1 MGLKLN
7 VNLQI
12 VNLQGTNLTTQS
24 MLKLVGSLN
33 VQLQSLDISRNPEI
47 GIDAYK
53 QLCEMVLENE
63 RFNWFETLQMEG
75 NMIGDSVLQQLLQ
88 GLNFNFSIRFLNL
101 SQNNISELGAKYIK
115 KYLKENTI
123 LRVLFLHWNNLQD

>member
-24 MLKLVGSLN
+24 MLKLVGSFN

-53 QLCEMVLENE
+53 LLCETVLENE
-63 RFNWFETLQMEG
+63 RF
-75 NMIGDSVLQQLLQ
+75 S
-88 GLNFNFSIRFLNL
+88 
-101 SQNNISELGAKYIK
+101 
-115 KYLKENTI
+115 
-123 LRVLFLHWNNLQD
+123 

>member
-1 MGLKLN
+1 
-7 VNLQI
+7 
-12 VNLQGTNLTTQS
+12 
-24 MLKLVGSLN
+24 
-33 VQLQSLDISRNPEI
+33 
-47 GIDAYK
+47 
-53 QLCEMVLENE
+53 
-63 RFNWFETLQMEG
+63 MEG

-123 LRVLFLHWNNLQD
+123 LRVLFLHWNNL

>member
-63 RFNWFETLQMEG
+63 RFN
-75 NMIGDSVLQQLLQ
+75 
-88 GLNFNFSIRFLNL
+88 
-101 SQNNISELGAKYIK
+101 
-115 KYLKENTI
+115 
-123 LRVLFLHWNNLQD
+123 